1 MLKLKKRRQSLK
13 MRLIACLE
21 EEELARQAFY
31 KLQDRKSEL
40 EKAYKDV
47 DYVLALKDGRYKII
61 SPGVKKKEVTTESI
75 IKEFNIDQINKLAE
89 ALGIDLEKGD

>member
-13 MRLIACLE
+13 MRLIVCA
-21 EEELARQAFY
+21 EELASAEQAFY
-31 KLQDRKSEL
+31 KLQDRKSKL
-40 EKAYKDV
+40 EKFYKET
-47 DYVLALKDGRYKII
+47 DYALALKDGRYKII
-61 SPGVKKKEVTTESI
+61 TPGVKKKEVTTESI